1 MGIKVNLKRVIDDSY
16 SILIGEFSLKEI
28 AKQIV
33 KEKNSS
39 YCIVTDSNLKKV
51 YGTKLLVELRK
62 NKVTAELISFSAGE
76 QNKNLLTFE
85 KILEEMISKGF
96 DRKSCVVA
104 LGGGITGDLAG
115 FVASSYMRGISLIQI
130 PTTLLSMVDSSVGG
144 KTGVNLSKGK
154 NSVGSF
160 YQPKKV
166 IINTVFL
173 NSLGEREIK
182 SGLSEVVKYAIIS
195 DAKFFD
201 FLEKNI
207 EKVLQ
212 LDKKTLEKVIKRN
225 CELKARVIEK
235 DEKEQGIRKILNYGH
250 TIGHALEI
258 LGKYSKFNHGEA
270 IAIGMICEAKISN
283 ALGFMNEKEVEKIIK
298 LFEKIGLP
306 TKIPKNFNSKKIIL
320 LTKKDKKS
328 FSGNSVYSLP
338 SKIGKIITIKK
349 NYSIIVKDV
358 VALKAVEECK

>member
-1 MGIKVNLKRVIDDSY
+1 MGIKVNLKRVVDDSY
-16 SILIGEFSLKEI
+16 SILIGEFSLKKI
-28 AKQIV
+28 AKEIV

-39 YCIVTDSNLKKV
+39 YCIITDSNLKKI
-51 YGTKLLVELRK
+51 YGTKLLIELRK
-62 NKVTAELISFSAGE
+62 NKVNAELISFPAGE

-85 KILEEMISKGF
+85 KIHEEMISKGF
-96 DRKSCVVA
+96 DRKSCVIA

-115 FVASSYMRGISLIQI
+115 FVASSYMRGVSLIQI

-166 IINTVFL
+166 IINTNFL
-173 NSLGEREIK
+173 SSLGHREIK

-195 DAKFFD
+195 DVKFFD
-201 FLEKNI
+201 FLEKNS
-207 EKVLQ
+207 EKALQ
-212 LDKKTLEKVIKRN
+212 LHKKTLEKVIKRT
-225 CELKARVIEK
+225 CELKARIVEK
-235 DEKEQGIRKILNYGH
+235 DEKEQGMRKILNFGH
-250 TIGHALEI
+250 TIGHALEV

-283 ALGFMNEKEVEKIIK
+283 SLGFIKKEEVEKIIN

-306 TKIPKNFNSKKIIL
+306 TKILKSFNSKKIVS

-338 SKIGKIITIKK
+338 SKIGKMITIKK
-349 NYSIIVKDV
+349 NYSIIVKDSI
-358 VALKAVEECK
+358 ALKVVEECK